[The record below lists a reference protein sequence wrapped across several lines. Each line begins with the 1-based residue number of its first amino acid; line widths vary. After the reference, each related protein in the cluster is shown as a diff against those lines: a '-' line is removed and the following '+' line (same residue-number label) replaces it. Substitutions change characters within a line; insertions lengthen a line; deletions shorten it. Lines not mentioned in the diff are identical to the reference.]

1 MAITATPRTLVETVS
16 LSWAKNLVIVLGGT
30 TFIAAMAQVSIPL
43 PFTPVP
49 LTGQTLAVLLTISA
63 LGAYR
68 SLAATSIYLVAA
80 VIGLPV
86 LAPQTDGSHIT
97 GTAVFSM
104 ASFGY
109 VAGFIA
115 ASFVLGKLAEREMTK
130 TVLKTAVVMIG
141 ANVIIYTFG
150 LLNLKSVTGASWSE
164 VISWGVTPF
173 VIGDLIKILIAA
185 NLLPATW
192 KLVAKLK

>member
-1 MAITATPRTLVETVS
+1 MAITATPRTLVENFS
-16 LSWAKNLVIVLGGT
+16 FSWAKNLVAVFGAT
-30 TFIAAMAQVSIPL
+30 AFIAAMAQVSIPL

-68 SLAATSIYLVAA
+68 SLAATTIYLVAA

-86 LAPQTDGSHIT
+86 LAPQADGSHIS
-97 GTAVFSM
+97 GTSVFSM

-109 VAGFIA
+109 VVGFIV
-115 ASFVLGKLAEREMTK
+115 ASFAIGKLAERGMTK
-130 TVLKTAVVMIG
+130 TFLKTTLLMIG
-141 ANVIIYTFG
+141 ANIIIYSLG

-164 VISWGVTPF
+164 VISWGLTPF
-173 VIGDLIKILIAA
+173 IIGDLIKILIAA

-192 KLVAKLK
+192 KMVAKLK